1 MNEKLLWVSGWLK
14 GAYHMSEL
22 AAGQNS
28 PVVEIVNSTNNQDYP
43 ARSKQR

>member
-1 MNEKLLWVSGWLK
+1 MNEKLLWVSDWLK

-28 PVVEIVNSTNNQDYP
+28 PVVEPDQSRD
-43 ARSKQR
+43 AF